1 MVNRE
6 SPPPKAGARCRQG
19 RGGGGPGPARKLF
32 TKCTLPLDKR
42 PIVWY
47 IIVMLSELDRAKE
60 DMAMRLFGR
69 SRVLAIAG
77 KGCVKCGEAAVTFK
91 DELSKKEFGISGLCQ
106 VCQDGI
112 FG

>member
-1 MVNRE
+1 MGFAAGFV
-6 SPPPKAGARCRQG
+6 PK
-19 RGGGGPGPARKLF
+19 K
-32 TKCTLPLDKR
+32 TSKKCILPLDKG
-42 PIVWY
+42 PIVCY
-47 IIVMLSELDRAKE
+47 IIGMMSELDQAKE

-77 KGCVKCGEAAVTFK
+77 KGCVKCGEAAVDFK